1 MQAAFLL
8 EYIFQSLPEE
18 ICERGDGDWDGGI
31 TEAPSHSL
39 WGGEMGGGAV
49 PRAEND
55 EGVVYTDAQQQE
67 GGGKVQRDEL
77 DPNVTTKSKAGNLK
91 EKQRFRF

>member
-1 MQAAFLL
+1 MPSMQINDFSQKRNQKKIELVAR
-8 EYIFQSLPEE
+8 PE
-18 ICERGDGDWDGGI
+18 
-31 TEAPSHSL
+31 
-39 WGGEMGGGAV
+39 
-49 PRAEND
+49 NN

>member
-1 MQAAFLL
+1 
-8 EYIFQSLPEE
+8 
-18 ICERGDGDWDGGI
+18 
-31 TEAPSHSL
+31 
-39 WGGEMGGGAV
+39 MGGGAV

-55 EGVVYTDAQQQE
+55 EGVVYADAQQQE

-91 EKQRFRF
+91 DKQRF

>member
-1 MQAAFLL
+1 M
-8 EYIFQSLPEE
+8 
-18 ICERGDGDWDGGI
+18 RGG
-31 TEAPSHSL
+31 P
-39 WGGEMGGGAV
+39 V
-49 PRAEND
+49 PRAEDD

-91 EKQRFRF
+91 EKHRFRF